1 MADSVQPLSEFL
13 QNLVEDIQAGAISP
27 QEALAA
33 SIQYPYLRE
42 ALVNNYGQLAAAA
55 TTGDEALKST
65 LQNVFTQLINRL
77 NNLPSFQNQSPDDPL
92 SEEDVR
98 TVGALRETAINNVK
112 TDGATKLAPLANK
125 RREFIHELVGKFS
138 STIPTGGP
146 NEEAIGQAVDRSL
159 AAAAQEATSAQTKER
174 FSELLVAAA
183 TVTSISPLTND
194 ASKELSKVIASSFE
208 ANSEY
213 VTEVRKVVQSQ
224 KETLTTLF
232 SHPETTRPD
241 VLVDILIHAPPTE
254 QKTDVVVRALK
265 LADVAGSLDAHKG
278 PLPPSK
284 NFFHAGNARG
294 VAKGA
299 QQAADGILS
308 LLGEPLREI
317 ILKEKING
325 TLRNMFANTQGMIDR
340 LGENFVRSSV
350 FSQILQNLTKSLND
364 KPTTSQARGIFDDV
378 FSSVFKGPL
387 NNFTTGGTKEQLL
400 NFFELARANANAPI
414 NQKFLPNGATPWNF
428 LLANKQRSSSQ
439 RGFGGFFGWLPSL
452 GFGGLGGWVSNMF
465 TAGFDRSTSFIFSG
479 SRIPNQLSSSRRA
492 IAIRTPFL
500 QDMPLLI
507 AIVVMVTIVLLFVV
521 QSPLNS
527 SLLNHSA
534 KVSALLA
541 SLQNFVDQVNVGVAE
556 VTSFQCSW
564 SGATPPPATIN
575 TCPVHATISQLPF
588 NPTGSHKTLNAYDF
602 AAGTGTP
609 ILAAHDA
616 YVVSYTNSYA
626 PNQFALASY
635 GNNVVLIGTNPS
647 SNKTFCTNYAHM
659 LDVAPIVLSSKGT
672 PTLIKAGTVIG
683 YVDTTGY
690 TYGNGGPGTGTHLH
704 FGYKGENENVP
715 FSLPAGCP

>member
-1 MADSVQPLSEFL
+1 MADSVQPLAEFL
-13 QNLVEDIQAGAISP
+13 QNLVEDLQAGAISP

-33 SIQYPYLRE
+33 STQYTYLRE
-42 ALVNNYGQLAAAA
+42 ALVNNYSQLAQAA
-55 TTGDEALKST
+55 TTGDDELKST

-92 SEEDVR
+92 SEEEVR
-98 TVGALRETAINNVK
+98 STGALREAAIQNVK
-112 TDGATKLAPLANK
+112 ADGEKKLAPLKEK
-125 RREFIHELVGKFS
+125 RRAFIHELVGKFS
-138 STIPTGGP
+138 STMPTGAP
-146 NEEAIGQAVDRSL
+146 SEEAIGKSVDRALSS
-159 AAAAQEATSAQTKER
+159 AAQEATSTQTKER

-183 TVTSISPLTND
+183 TVTGTTPITKT
-194 ASKELSKVIASSFE
+194 ASEKLIKEIASSIDT
-208 ANSEY
+208 NTEY
-213 VTEVRKVVQSQ
+213 VTEVKKVVQSE
-224 KETLTTLF
+224 KEIFTTLF
-232 SHPETTRPD
+232 THPETTRPD
-241 VLVDILIHAPPTE
+241 VLVDILLHAPPTE
-254 QKTDVVVRALK
+254 KKEDVIVRALK

-294 VAKGA
+294 AAKGA

-325 TLRNMFANTQGMIDR
+325 TLRNMFTNTQSMIDR

-350 FSQILQNLTKSLND
+350 FAQILQGMTKSLND
-364 KPTTSQARGIFDDV
+364 KPSASQARGIFDDV

-400 NFFELARANANAPI
+400 NFFELARANANAPA
-414 NQKFLPNGATPWNF
+414 NQKFLPSGATPWNF
-428 LLANKQRSSSQ
+428 ILDKKQQSFQQRS
-439 RGFGGFFGWLPSL
+439 GGLLGWLPTFGL
-452 GFGGLGGWVSNMF
+452 GGLGAWANNIL

-479 SRIPNQLSSSRRA
+479 TRIPNQLSGSRRA
-492 IAIRTPFL
+492 AAVPTPFL
-500 QDMPLLI
+500 QDLPLLI
-507 AIVVMVTIVLLFVV
+507 AIVAVVTIVLLFVV

-527 SLLNHSA
+527 SLLNYSA

-541 SLQNFVDQVNVGVAE
+541 SLQNLTEQINVGVAE

-588 NPTGSHKTLNAYDF
+588 NPGGSHKTLNAYDF

-626 PNQFALASY
+626 PNQFAPLSY

-690 TYGNGGPGTGTHLH
+690 TYGSGGPGTGTHLH

-715 FSLPAGCP
+715 FPLPPGCP

>member
-1 MADSVQPLSEFL
+1 MADSVQSLSEFL
-13 QNLVEDIQAGAISP
+13 QNLVEDLQNEAISP

-33 SIQYPYLRE
+33 STQYAYLRE
-42 ALVNNYGQLAAAA
+42 ALVNNYSQLASAA
-55 TTGDEALKST
+55 TTGDETLKST
-65 LQNVFTQLINRL
+65 LHNVFTQLINRL
-77 NNLPSFQNQSPDDPL
+77 HDLPSFQSQSPDDPL
-92 SEEDVR
+92 SEDDIR
-98 TVGALRETAINNVK
+98 TAGALRQTAIENIK
-112 TDGATKLAPLANK
+112 MDGQSKLAPLRDK
-125 RREFIHELVGKFS
+125 RRAFIHELVGKFS
-138 STIPTGGP
+138 STMPTGAP
-146 NEEAIGQAVDRSL
+146 NEKAIGQAVDHAL
-159 AAAAQEATSAQTKER
+159 NAAAQEATSTQTKER
-174 FSELLVAAA
+174 FSEMLVAAA
-183 TVTSISPLTND
+183 TVTGTLPITKEVSEKLTHAITSSVD
-194 ASKELSKVIASSFE
+194 A
-208 ANSEY
+208 NTEY
-213 VTEVRKVVQSQ
+213 VTEVRSVVQTQ
-224 KETLTTLF
+224 KEIYTALF
-232 SHPETTRPD
+232 SHPESTRPD
-241 VLVDILIHAPPTE
+241 VLVDILIHAPKNE
-254 QKTDVVVRALK
+254 QKEDVVIRALK

-325 TLRNMFANTQGMIDR
+325 TLRNMFTGTQGMIDR
-340 LGENFVRSSV
+340 LGENFVRSSI

-364 KPTTSQARGIFDDV
+364 KPSTSQARGIFDDV
-378 FSSVFKGPL
+378 FSSVFRGPL
-387 NNFTTGGTKEQLL
+387 NQFTTGGTKEQLF
-400 NFFELARANANAPI
+400 NFFELARANAGAPE
-414 NQKFLPNGATPWNF
+414 NQKFLPKGATPWNF
-428 LLANKQRSSSQ
+428 HLSGQKQPRQ
-439 RGFGGFFGWLPSL
+439 RTSGLFGWLPVF
-452 GFGGLGGWVSNMF
+452 GFGRLGDWVSSVF
-465 TAGFDRSTSFIFSG
+465 ASGFDRSTSFMFSG
-479 SRIPNQLSSSRRA
+479 SRIPRQLSASRRA
-492 IAIRTPFL
+492 AAIPTPFL
-500 QDMPLLI
+500 QDLPLLT
-507 AIVVMVTIVLLFVV
+507 AIVVVVTVVLLFVA
-521 QSPLNS
+521 QTPLNS

-541 SLQNFVDQVNVGVAE
+541 SLQSLTEQINVGVAE

-564 SGATPPPATIN
+564 SGPTPPPATIN

-588 NPTGSHKTLNAYDF
+588 DQDGSHKTLNAYDF

-626 PNQFALASY
+626 PNQFAYGSY

-690 TYGNGGPGTGTHLH
+690 TYGTNGPGTGTHLH

-715 FSLPAGCP
+715 FQLPPGCP

>member
-1 MADSVQPLSEFL
+1 MADSVQPLAEFL
-13 QNLVEDIQAGAISP
+13 QNLVEDLQTGAISP

-33 SIQYPYLRE
+33 STQYTYLRE
-42 ALVNNYGQLAAAA
+42 ALVNNYSQLAQAT
-55 TTGDEALKST
+55 TTGDETLKIT
-65 LQNVFTQLINRL
+65 LQNVLTQLINRL

-92 SEEDVR
+92 TEEEIR
-98 TVGALRETAINNVK
+98 SSGALRQAAVENVK
-112 TDGATKLAPLANK
+112 ADGDAKLAPLRDK
-125 RREFIHELVGKFS
+125 RRAFIHELVGKFS
-138 STIPTGGP
+138 STMPTGAP
-146 NEEAIGQAVDRSL
+146 SEEVIGQAVDHALSV
-159 AAAAQEATSAQTKER
+159 AAQEATSTQTKER
-174 FSELLVAAA
+174 FSELLIAAA
-183 TVTSISPLTND
+183 TVTSVSPITKNASEKLAQVVDSTFDTNT
-194 ASKELSKVIASSFE
+194 
-208 ANSEY
+208 EY
-213 VTEVRKVVQSQ
+213 ITEVKKVVQSQ
-224 KETLTTLF
+224 KEIYTTLL

-241 VLVDILIHAPPTE
+241 VLVDILLHAPPTE
-254 QKTDVVVRALK
+254 KKVDVVVRALK

-325 TLRNMFANTQGMIDR
+325 TLRNMFTNTQSMIDR

-350 FSQILQNLTKSLND
+350 FAQILQNLTKSLND

-387 NNFTTGGTKEQLL
+387 NNFTAGGTKDQLL
-400 NFFELARANANAPI
+400 NFFELARANANAPA
-414 NQKFLPNGATPWNF
+414 NQKFLPEGAAPWNF
-428 LLANKQRSSSQ
+428 ILSGRQKSFRQGS
-439 RGFGGFFGWLPSL
+439 GGLFGWLPAI
-452 GFGGLGGWVSNMF
+452 GLGRLGNWANDIF

-479 SRIPNQLSSSRRA
+479 SRIPSQVSSSRRA
-492 IAIRTPFL
+492 AAIPTPFL
-500 QDMPLLI
+500 QDLPLLT
-507 AIVVMVTIVLLFVV
+507 AVVVVVTVILLFVI

-527 SLLNHSA
+527 GLLNYSS

-541 SLQNFVDQVNVGVAE
+541 SLQNYEEQIIATVVD

-564 SGATPPPATIN
+564 SGPTPPPATIN
-575 TCPVHATISQLPF
+575 TCPVHAPISQLPF
-588 NPTGSHKTLNAYDF
+588 NPDGSHKTLNAYDF

-616 YVVSYTNSYA
+616 YVVSYYNSYA
-626 PNQFALASY
+626 PNQFVEASY
-635 GNNVVLIGTNPS
+635 GNNVVLIGTNPT

-715 FSLPAGCP
+715 FPLPPNCP